1 MIRRYGMV
9 NQTEPDMMNWLITV
23 VLPISIS
30 SVGFYFSSQSR
41 ASRLEH
47 RITKLEV
54 VDHEIEKI
62 IKTHSH
68 RLDKHQEDQKIILAL
83 VQRMD
88 HLNENIGELKGNIEE
103 VKKIVDRNLRG

>member
-1 MIRRYGMV
+1 MGPQ
-9 NQTEPDMMNWLITV
+9 NEPDLMNWFITV
-23 VLPISIS
+23 ILPLSIS
-30 SVGFYFSSQSR
+30 SASFYFSSQSR

-54 VDHEIEKI
+54 FNHELDKI
-62 IKTHSH
+62 IDSH
-68 RLDKHQEDQKIILAL
+68 NQRLDKHQEEQKITLAL

-103 VKKIVDRNLRG
+103 VKKLVDKNLRG

>member
-1 MIRRYGMV
+1 MV
-9 NQTEPDMMNWLITV
+9 NQTEPDMVKWILTV
-23 VLPISIS
+23 FIPLSIS
-30 SVGFYFSSQSR
+30 SASFYFTSQSR

-54 VDHEIEKI
+54 VDREIEKI
-62 IKTHSH
+62 IETHNQ
-68 RLDKHQEDQKIILAL
+68 RLDKHQEEQKITLAL

-103 VKKIVDRNLRG
+103 VKKLVDQNLRG

>member
-1 MIRRYGMV
+1 MV
-9 NQTEPDMMNWLITV
+9 NQTEPDLMNWLITV
-23 VLPISIS
+23 ILPISIS
-30 SVGFYFSSQSR
+30 SASFYFSSQSR

-62 IKTHSH
+62 IKNHND
-68 RLDKHQEDQKIILAL
+68 RLDKYQEDQR
-83 VQRMD
+83 VD

-103 VKKIVDRNLRG
+103 VRKLVDQNLRG

>member
-1 MIRRYGMV
+1 
-9 NQTEPDMMNWLITV
+9 MNWLITV
-23 VLPISIS
+23 ILPISIS
-30 SVGFYFSSQSR
+30 SASFYFSSQSR

-62 IKTHSH
+62 IENHNQ
-68 RLDKHQEDQKIILAL
+68 RLDKHQEEHKITLAL

-88 HLNENIGELKGNIEE
+88 HLNENIGDLKVNIEE
-103 VKKIVDRNLRG
+103 VRKLVDQNLRG

>member
-1 MIRRYGMV
+1 MEY
-9 NQTEPDMMNWLITV
+9 QTEPDLIRWLITV

-30 SVGFYFSSQSR
+30 SASFYFSSQSR

-62 IKTHSH
+62 VETHSH
-68 RLDKHQEDQKIILAL
+68 RLDKYQEEQKVILAL
-83 VQRMD
+83 VERMD
-88 HLNENIGELKGNIEE
+88 NLNENVVELKGNIEE
-103 VKKIVDRNLRG
+103 VRKLVDQSLRG

>member
-1 MIRRYGMV
+1 MV
-9 NQTEPDMMNWLITV
+9 NQTDSDLMNWLITV
-23 VLPISIS
+23 IAPISIS
-30 SVGFYFSSQSR
+30 SASFYFSSQSR

-62 IKTHSH
+62 IETHNQ
-68 RLDKHQEDQKIILAL
+68 RLDKHQEEQKITLAL

-103 VKKIVDRNLRG
+103 VKKLVDRNLRG

>member
-1 MIRRYGMV
+1 MGPQ
-9 NQTEPDMMNWLITV
+9 NEPDLMNWFITV
-23 VLPISIS
+23 ILPLSIS
-30 SVGFYFSSQSR
+30 SASFYFSSQSR

-54 VDHEIEKI
+54 FNHELEKI
-62 IKTHSH
+62 IDSH
-68 RLDKHQEDQKIILAL
+68 NQRLDKHQEEQKITLAL

-103 VKKIVDRNLRG
+103 VKKLVDQNLRG

>member
-1 MIRRYGMV
+1 MV

-62 IKTHSH
+62 IETHNH

-103 VKKIVDRNLRG
+103 VKKLVDRNLRG

>member
-1 MIRRYGMV
+1 MV

-54 VDHEIEKI
+54 FDHEIEKI
-62 IKTHSH
+62 IENHNH

-88 HLNENIGELKGNIEE
+88 NLNENIGELKGNIEE
-103 VKKIVDRNLRG
+103 VKKLVDRNLRG

>member
-1 MIRRYGMV
+1 MV
-9 NQTEPDMMNWLITV
+9 DQTDPDLMNWIITV
-23 VLPISIS
+23 ILPISIS
-30 SVGFYFSSQSR
+30 SASFYFSSQSR

-62 IKTHSH
+62 IETHNK

-88 HLNENIGELKGNIEE
+88 HLNENISELKGNIEE

>member
-1 MIRRYGMV
+1 MV
-9 NQTEPDMMNWLITV
+9 DQTEPDLIKWLIEV
-23 VLPISIS
+23 ILPLSIS
-30 SVGFYFSSQSR
+30 SASFYFSSQAR

-62 IKTHSH
+62 IETHNK

-83 VQRMD
+83 VQRVD
-88 HLNENIGELKGNIEE
+88 HLNEIIDELKGNVEE
-103 VKKIVDRNLRG
+103 IKKLVNRNLRG

>member
-1 MIRRYGMV
+1 MGPQ
-9 NQTEPDMMNWLITV
+9 NEPDLMNWLITV
-23 VLPISIS
+23 ILPICIS
-30 SVGFYFSSQSR
+30 SASFYFSSQSR
-41 ASRLEH
+41 ASQLEH

-62 IKTHSH
+62 IETHNQ
-68 RLDKHQEDQKIILAL
+68 RLDKHQEEQKIILAL
-83 VQRMD
+83 VQRVD

>member
-1 MIRRYGMV
+1 
-9 NQTEPDMMNWLITV
+9 MNWFITV
-23 VLPISIS
+23 ILPLSIS
-30 SVGFYFSSQSR
+30 SASFYFSSQSR

-54 VDHEIEKI
+54 FNHELEKI
-62 IKTHSH
+62 IDSH
-68 RLDKHQEDQKIILAL
+68 NQRLDKHQEEQKITLAL

-103 VKKIVDRNLRG
+103 VKKLVDQNLRG

>member
-1 MIRRYGMV
+1 MV
-9 NQTEPDMMNWLITV
+9 NQTEADLIKWV
-23 VLPISIS
+23 IEVILPISIS
-30 SVGFYFSSQSR
+30 SASFYFTSQAR

-54 VDHEIEKI
+54 FDHEIEKI
-62 IKTHSH
+62 IETHSH

-88 HLNENIGELKGNIEE
+88 HLNESIVELKGNIEE
-103 VKKIVDRNLRG
+103 VKKMVDKNLRG

>member
-1 MIRRYGMV
+1 
-9 NQTEPDMMNWLITV
+9 MNWFMTV
-23 VLPISIS
+23 ILPISIS
-30 SVGFYFSSQSR
+30 SASFYFSSQSR

-54 VDHEIEKI
+54 FYHELEK
-62 IKTHSH
+62 TTESH
-68 RLDKHQEDQKIILAL
+68 NQRLDKHQEEQKITLAL

-103 VKKIVDRNLRG
+103 VKKLVDKNLRG

>member
-1 MIRRYGMV
+1 MV
-9 NQTEPDMMNWLITV
+9 NQTEPELMKWILTVLIP
-23 VLPISIS
+23 LSIS
-30 SVGFYFSSQSR
+30 SASFYFSSQSR

-62 IKTHSH
+62 IETHNK
-68 RLDKHQEDQKIILAL
+68 RLDKHQEEQKITLAL

-103 VKKIVDRNLRG
+103 VKKIVNRNLRG

>member
-1 MIRRYGMV
+1 MV
-9 NQTEPDMMNWLITV
+9 NQNDTDLMNWIITV
-23 VLPISIS
+23 ILPISIS
-30 SVGFYFSSQSR
+30 SASFYFSSQSR

-54 VDHEIEKI
+54 FNNELEKTIE
-62 IKTHSH
+62 SH
-68 RLDKHQEDQKIILAL
+68 NQRLDKHQEEQKITLAL

-103 VKKIVDRNLRG
+103 VKKLVDRNLRG

>member
-1 MIRRYGMV
+1 MV
-9 NQTEPDMMNWLITV
+9 DQTEPDLMNWIITV
-23 VLPISIS
+23 ILPISIS
-30 SVGFYFSSQSR
+30 SASFYFSSQSR

-62 IKTHSH
+62 IETHNK

-88 HLNENIGELKGNIEE
+88 HLNENISELKGNIEE

>member
-1 MIRRYGMV
+1 MV
-9 NQTEPDMMNWLITV
+9 DQTAPDLMNWIITV
-23 VLPISIS
+23 ILPISIS
-30 SVGFYFSSQSR
+30 SASFYFSSQTR

-62 IKTHSH
+62 IETHNK

-88 HLNENIGELKGNIEE
+88 HLNENVVELKGNIEE
-103 VKKIVDRNLRG
+103 VKKLVDKNLRG

>member
-1 MIRRYGMV
+1 MV
-9 NQTEPDMMNWLITV
+9 NQTEADLIKWLITV
-23 VLPISIS
+23 IIPVSIS
-30 SVGFYFSSQSR
+30 SASFYFSSQAR

-62 IKTHSH
+62 IENHNQ
-68 RLDKHQEDQKIILAL
+68 RLDKHQEEQKITLAL

-88 HLNENIGELKGNIEE
+88 HLNENIGELKGDIEE
-103 VKKIVDRNLRG
+103 VKKLVDRNLRG

>member
-1 MIRRYGMV
+1 MV
-9 NQTEPDMMNWLITV
+9 NQTEPDLIKWILTV
-23 VLPISIS
+23 FIPLSIS
-30 SVGFYFSSQSR
+30 SASFYFTSQSR

-62 IKTHSH
+62 IETHNK
-68 RLDKHQEDQKIILAL
+68 RLDKYQEEQKITLAL

-103 VKKIVDRNLRG
+103 VKKLVDRNLRG

>member
-1 MIRRYGMV
+1 MV

-23 VLPISIS
+23 VLPIFIS

-62 IKTHSH
+62 IKNHND

-88 HLNENIGELKGNIEE
+88 HINENVVELKGNIEE

>member
-1 MIRRYGMV
+1 MV
-9 NQTEPDMMNWLITV
+9 NQTEPDLMNWLITV
-23 VLPISIS
+23 ILPISIS
-30 SVGFYFSSQSR
+30 SASFYFSSQTR

-62 IKTHSH
+62 IKNHND

-88 HLNENIGELKGNIEE
+88 HINENVVELKGNIEE
-103 VKKIVDRNLRG
+103 VRSKLERIIIK

>member
-1 MIRRYGMV
+1 MGPQ
-9 NQTEPDMMNWLITV
+9 NEPDLMNWLITV
-23 VLPISIS
+23 ILPISIS
-30 SVGFYFSSQSR
+30 SASFYFSSQSR

-62 IKTHSH
+62 IETHNQ
-68 RLDKHQEDQKIILAL
+68 RLDKHQEEHKITLAL

-88 HLNENIGELKGNIEE
+88 HLNENIGDLKVNIEE
-103 VKKIVDRNLRG
+103 VRKLVDQNLRG

>member
-1 MIRRYGMV
+1 
-9 NQTEPDMMNWLITV
+9 MNWFITV
-23 VLPISIS
+23 ILPLSIS
-30 SVGFYFSSQSR
+30 SASFYFSSQSR

-54 VDHEIEKI
+54 FNHELEKI
-62 IKTHSH
+62 IDSH
-68 RLDKHQEDQKIILAL
+68 NQRLDKHQEEQKITLAL

-103 VKKIVDRNLRG
+103 VKKLVDKNLRG